1 MFRKIKKILIALV
14 VSLSLLGFADSYFE
28 IAKNLDVFTTLYREL
43 NNYYVDETDPGK
55 LMKTGID
62 VLWLK
67 RILLIFF
74 NPLLTRMWADEK

>member
-55 LMKTGID
+55 LMKQE
-62 VLWLK
+62 LMLC
-67 RILLIFF
+67 
-74 NPLLTRMWADEK
+74 